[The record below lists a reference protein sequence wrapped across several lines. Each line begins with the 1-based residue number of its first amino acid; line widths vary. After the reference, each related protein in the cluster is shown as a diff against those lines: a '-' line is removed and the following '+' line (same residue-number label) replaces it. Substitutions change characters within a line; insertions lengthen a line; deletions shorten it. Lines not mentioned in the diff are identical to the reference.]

1 MSNAQQS
8 IPFLVIAGSVDCFG
22 FLSNALIFT
31 YLFFNRVGS
40 KLTTT
45 LMKNQLAFDAL
56 ISGFALCSLLVNNK
70 LFENLGPF
78 SVLFCRLWV
87 SRTIFWFLV
96 LLSEINL
103 LCISVDRI
111 RAVAFSASYRQHG
124 KITLISYYAAI
135 FIYSSVFALPSI
147 FTVTHIGSACKHRLV
162 MVSDN
167 TLDVYMFVYSYLWLF
182 TGYLIPVTVMAGC
195 YVTIV
200 ILMRKIILKSLKNSG
215 EPSVSTGERNTD
227 AFSSGPTKLSRFS
240 RSFIVTAIVMWSVF
254 LVTHAYYTIFAILC
268 THSVIDFDPESVTR
282 RVGIFTTVLNS
293 AVNPLIMVLSS
304 PPFRHGLWRF
314 LQSFTAAV
322 TITTRTDVTS
332 EDRTSRKCAS
342 APKQNLPS
350 SHIGSRSA
358 E

>member
-1 MSNAQQS
+1 MSTFQQS
-8 IPFLVIAGSVDCFG
+8 TAFLAIAGSVDCFG

-200 ILMRKIILKSLKNSG
+200 ILMRKIILKNLLSHGHSTSSASDGNS
-215 EPSVSTGERNTD
+215 EQSKSNRAT
-227 AFSSGPTKLSRFS
+227 LSRFS
-240 RSFIVTAIVMWSVF
+240 RSFIVTAIVMWSV
-254 LVTHAYYTIFAILC
+254 LLLTHAYYTIFMILC
-268 THSVIDFDPESVTR
+268 THGIIVFDPESVTR

-293 AVNPLIMVLSS
+293 ALNPLIMVSSS
-304 PPFRHGLWRF
+304 PPFRRGLWRF
-314 LQSFTAAV
+314 LETCTPVLTNS
-322 TITTRTDVTS
+322 TRTGTAS
-332 EDRTSRKCAS
+332 GTRSSRKCAS
-342 APKQNLPS
+342 VLSRNRS
-350 SHIGSRSA
+350 STLFSQHSR